1 VLWEGTDVQIMGF
14 NRWDTEV
21 PNKALVELALK
32 FAETMKARGI
42 ARLRGAWI
50 ASDQNLMW
58 CLWDTKDVEPL
69 QDAFDEM
76 NRQSGLVTE
85 LASVEKFF
93 PK

>member
-1 VLWEGTDVQIMGF
+1 MICQSPCRPEFIQRSENAGLGCKMPFLNV
-14 NRWDTEV
+14 
-21 PNKALVELALK
+21 K

-58 CLWDTKDVEPL
+58 CLWDTKDVEAL